1 MLVVVMIALILARSR
16 RDASHLL
23 MALAITMKLSPAAY
37 AWQIL
42 TMRRGMAMIFVAIL
56 FAGFVL
62 PYVIWD
68 NYLTIFTFHDQVK
81 GNIYDTVAAV
91 ILVVPFSIVLW
102 YIQTRLGFDRE
113 DRIGGRSF
121 RSRCSSASRC
131 EWRGTC

>member
-1 MLVVVMIALILARSR
+1 
-16 RDASHLL
+16 
-23 MALAITMKLSPAAY
+23 MALAISMKLSPAAY
-37 AWQIL
+37 TWQIL

-91 ILVVPFSIVLW
+91 VLVVPFSIVLW
-102 YIQTRLGFDRE
+102 
-113 DRIGGRSF
+113 
-121 RSRCSSASRC
+121 
-131 EWRGTC
+131 